1 MSEKEKLNAMRKTFS
16 GESVTDLKDE
26 IILLKQKVADLEQS
40 NKDRQQENF
49 RLKKCEIALRN
60 ELRSVWTEIQT
71 IKATLYSQ
79 KPFTMEGLQQDTKP
93 KKNIRPTLNK

>member
-49 RLKKCEIALRN
+49 RLKKCEIALKWIAFSMDRN
-60 ELRSVWTEIQT
+60 SNNKSNTLQPKTFYNGRI
-71 IKATLYSQ
+71 ATRY
-79 KPFTMEGLQQDTKP
+79 
-93 KKNIRPTLNK
+93 